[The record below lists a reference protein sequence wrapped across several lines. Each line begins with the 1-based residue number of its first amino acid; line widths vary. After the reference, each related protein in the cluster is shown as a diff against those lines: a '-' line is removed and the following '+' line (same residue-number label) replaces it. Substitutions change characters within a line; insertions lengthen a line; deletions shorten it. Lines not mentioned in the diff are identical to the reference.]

1 MDAKLLKTFL
11 DAYPARELLDTEGHA
26 TGVVISVP
34 ARVQWPHLDAPQV
47 QKRDDGSENS
57 EYSLALLFPVDADIS
72 VLEKAWKAA
81 AVAKFKMP
89 KAKTVRSPLRQ
100 QSEKEI
106 YDGFEEGGIWITS
119 STQFNNFGPFGV
131 GGKGDKI
138 DPKEIYPGSWV
149 IAKLYAYAYE
159 HKGNAGVKFGLR
171 GLQKIADDERLKT
184 GGSDPGDGFEPI
196 AGAAKK
202 SNGVAQGAADDAW

>member
-1 MDAKLLKTFL
+1 MDAKLLKTYL
-11 DAYPARELLDTEGHA
+11 EAYPARAMTDTEGND
-26 TGVVISVP
+26 TGIILTMP
-34 ARVQWPHLDAPQV
+34 CRVQWPNLVEARV
-47 QKRDDGSENS
+47 QKRDDGSES
-57 EYSLALLFPVDADIS
+57 REFSVTLIVPKEADTS
-72 VLEKAWKAA
+72 VLLKAA
-81 AVAKFKMP
+81 RDTAVAKFKMP
-89 KAKTVRSPLRQ
+89 KAKSVKLGLRE
-100 QSEKEI
+100 QSEKSE
-106 YDGFEEGGIWITS
+106 YDGFEDEGLWISS

-138 DPKEIYPGSWV
+138 DPKEIYAGCWV
-149 IAKLYAYAYE
+149 IAKLFPYGYD

-202 SNGVAQGAADDAW
+202 SNGVAQGAADDWS